1 MSNSWWNGGHQSSF
15 PEFWGDN
22 LSPPVQN
29 IASQQHPPLLLTT
42 EATTITVTLDYHWQ
56 MGLGFQAIVSLGG
69 NEGAQLTTETLDHE
83 SNYWFLT
90 YKRTNARG
98 IIVSK
103 FIKPS

>member
-42 EATTITVTLDYHWQ
+42 EATTITLTLDYHWQ
-56 MGLGFQAIVSLGG
+56 MGLGFQAIVSLGETKEP
-69 NEGAQLTTETLDHE
+69 NLQQRPLTMT
-83 SNYWFLT
+83 LT
-90 YKRTNARG
+90 YG
-98 IIVSK
+98 QVSAMQ
-103 FIKPS
+103 I